1 LTAAKWF
8 PPVSFLSHNLYID
21 YYGERVREV
30 RDIREAETDLREVK
44 RDGDRELQ
52 LEINDRLNL
61 LLEEKKQLT
70 TG

>member
-1 LTAAKWF
+1 M
-8 PPVSFLSHNLYID
+8 
-21 YYGERVREV
+21 